1 MSIGPGLVHEVIA
14 SLTASKLGLFSS
26 STKMQLFLRAQNTH
40 TLEVTG
46 EETVGQIKVRKCTL
60 FACFFVF
67 FICKIDL
74 NCVKSIWFVRPEAVK
89 CSLLVA
95 PQAHVQALEGLQVED
110 QVLQLAG
117 CPLEDEASLAS
128 CGVSEHCTL
137 EVAGR
142 LLGGKNLAT
151 VESFDS

>member
-1 MSIGPGLVHEVIA
+1 MQEVIA

-46 EETVGQIKVRKCTL
+46 EETVGQIKVRKCAL
-60 FACFFVF
+60 FAFFF
-67 FICKIDL
+67 PICKIEL
-74 NCVKSIWFVRPEAVK
+74 KCVPSIWFVGPEAVK

-142 LLGGKNLAT
+142 LLGGKK
-151 VESFDS
+151 EF

>member
-1 MSIGPGLVHEVIA
+1 M
-14 SLTASKLGLFSS
+14 
-26 STKMQLFLRAQNTH
+26 
-40 TLEVTG
+40 
-46 EETVGQIKVRKCTL
+46 CTL
-60 FACFFVF
+60 CLFFF
-67 FICKIDL
+67 FFFTISKIEL
-74 NCVKSIWFVRPEAVK
+74 KCVPSIWFVRPEAVK
-89 CSLLVA
+89 CSLCVA

-151 VESFDS
+151 VKSFDS